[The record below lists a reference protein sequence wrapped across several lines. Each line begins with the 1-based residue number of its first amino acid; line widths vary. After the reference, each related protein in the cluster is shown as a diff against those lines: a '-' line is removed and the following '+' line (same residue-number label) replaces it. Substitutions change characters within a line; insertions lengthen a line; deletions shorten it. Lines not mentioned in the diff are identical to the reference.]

1 MKKLIL
7 FSILL
12 PLISLGQDERAKS
25 ILDKLSEKT
34 SAYSSIEAHF
44 TNNFSSTVADIDESQ
59 SGIIYL
65 QGDAFKLELDAQT
78 IISDGETNWIYLKD
92 EEEVNISEEDEEEN
106 EISPSKIFTIYEEG
120 YKYQFVK
127 EDSKNYQINLF
138 PEESGAFSRVELFID
153 KAKMQISSFVMVDK
167 QGSLYSYIIKSF
179 IPNKKFSSSFFQFD
193 LAKYPDVD
201 VIDLR

>member
-12 PLISLGQDERAKS
+12 PLFSLGQDERAKS

-65 QGDAFKLELDAQT
+65 QGD
-78 IISDGETNWIYLKD
+78 
-92 EEEVNISEEDEEEN
+92 
-106 EISPSKIFTIYEEG
+106 
-120 YKYQFVK
+120 
-127 EDSKNYQINLF
+127 
-138 PEESGAFSRVELFID
+138 
-153 KAKMQISSFVMVDK
+153 
-167 QGSLYSYIIKSF
+167 
-179 IPNKKFSSSFFQFD
+179 
-193 LAKYPDVD
+193 
-201 VIDLR
+201 

>member
-7 FSILL
+7 LTILL
-12 PLISLGQDERAKS
+12 PIVCLGQDQRAKS
-25 ILDKLSEKT
+25 ILDKLSKKT

-44 TNNFSSTVADIDESQ
+44 TNNFSSPAADLNESQ

-92 EEEVNISEEDEEEN
+92 EEEVNITEDEEDEN

-127 EDSKNYQINLF
+127 EDSKNYHINLF
-138 PEESGAFSRVELFID
+138 PEESGAFTRIELFID

-167 QGSLYSYIIKSF
+167 QGSLYSYIINSF
-179 IPNKKFSSSFFQFD
+179 IPNKSFSTNFFQFD
-193 LAKYPDVD
+193 VSKFPNVD